1 MLKTPLTQNSL
12 FYKEPRKRGKA
23 PTRKES
29 GFLKLILVISSK
41 KEVHLVVVI
50 CIQISLGNPVQKR
63 DFIIIPQ
70 KEQLTHCVLTA
81 QCVCVRKEMVV
92 SIVRSNPSLM
102 AATKVV
108 LASPFFGQP

>member
-1 MLKTPLTQNSL
+1 M
-12 FYKEPRKRGKA
+12 
-23 PTRKES
+23 
-29 GFLKLILVISSK
+29 
-41 KEVHLVVVI
+41 
-50 CIQISLGNPVQKR
+50 QKR

-108 LASPFFGQP
+108 RASPFLDIMMETEMEVDDFLWHGAAA

>member
-1 MLKTPLTQNSL
+1 M
-12 FYKEPRKRGKA
+12 
-23 PTRKES
+23 
-29 GFLKLILVISSK
+29 
-41 KEVHLVVVI
+41 
-50 CIQISLGNPVQKR
+50 QKR
-63 DFIIIPQ
+63 DFIIIPK

-108 LASPFFGQP
+108 LASPFFWTTMIETEMEDDERRIIIINPSNPHRIFAPTQF